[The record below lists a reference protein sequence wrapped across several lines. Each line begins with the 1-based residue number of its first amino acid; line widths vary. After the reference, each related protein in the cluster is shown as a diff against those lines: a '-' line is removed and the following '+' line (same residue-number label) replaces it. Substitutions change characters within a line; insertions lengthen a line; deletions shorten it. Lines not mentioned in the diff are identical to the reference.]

1 MTQDIPVEHNPAAS
15 RFETRHGGALSVCD
29 YRRSGS
35 TLTLFHTE
43 VPPALQRHGI
53 AAALVQATLEWARAE
68 GLRVRPSCSYVA
80 GYIRRYPGFQSL
92 VER

>member
-43 VPPALQRHGI
+43 VPPSLQGHGI
-53 AAALVQATLEWARAE
+53 AAALVKATLEWAQAE
-68 GLRVRPSCSYVA
+68 GLRVRPTCSYVA
-80 GYIRRYPGFQSL
+80 GYIQRYPAFRGL
-92 VER
+92 VEG